1 MEYVINK
8 KKCIASKGKKGKGK
22 KIIADKKIKVEKEK
36 AGVKSEVKETAREV
50 TEIEPNKESSAATA
64 AESNAT
70 RMRNTK
76 NIVAKEAVSTNVCC

>member
-1 MEYVINK
+1 LEYVINK
-8 KKCIASKGKKGKGK
+8 KKSIASTGKKGKGK
-22 KIIADKKIKVEKEK
+22 KIVADKKIKVEKEK
-36 AGVKSEVKETAREV
+36 AGVKSEVKETAKEV

-76 NIVAKEAVSTNVCC
+76 NIDAKEVVSTNVCC